1 MVHIQKNKINIEIE
15 TRCPLDDYVSLKDA
29 LYSLLTAID
38 SDLCNTEDIR
48 PVMYLLKEMDL
59 NYEQLREVIE

>member
-29 LYSLLTAID
+29 LYSLLPAID

-59 NYEQLREVIE
+59 NYEQLREVIK